1 MVDDAGDCD
10 GAGEKSKG
18 VKVSILFFENS
29 ALKSPLPV
37 VPLLILIRRVS
48 IPHTLFQKWIVLNEK

>member
-29 ALKSPLPV
+29 ALNGPDLDIEVYPFSKLSIFNSFTKRY
-37 VPLLILIRRVS
+37 LI
-48 IPHTLFQKWIVLNEK
+48 F